1 MPLRTP
7 VLGARPR
14 RRSKTKPRSWVTV
27 ALLAATVT
35 LTSLAAPA
43 ALTAPAAAAA
53 AVPPSP
59 VVPPGLPA
67 GIESMGSS
75 MSQTT
80 CDPTAKAGTTKLAQL
95 LVATY
100 PGTSTGIGRA
110 CTTDTTAVSEH
121 YEGRAVDWMNSVRV
135 AKEAAQ
141 ADAVIRWLFATDKAG
156 HTYANA
162 RRLGVMYVI
171 WNNRIWGAYN
181 ADQGWRS
188 YQDCANRP
196 APSLDSV
203 CHRNHIHIS
212 LTWAGAVGSTSYWSK
227 TVAATDYGP
236 CRPSDLNFAPPYS
249 RANPNR
255 CPSYPRVVAPAG
267 SSAVLTALTKDS
279 GKVLKTGTSG
289 AVVSTVQKVV
299 GATADGKYGTQTAAR
314 VRTWQTDRGVPAT
327 GVVEAATW
335 RALLASQRPAPPSRF
350 QVDVR
355 GSVRR
360 GVR

>member
-1 MPLRTP
+1 
-7 VLGARPR
+7 
-14 RRSKTKPRSWVTV
+14 
-27 ALLAATVT
+27 
-35 LTSLAAPA
+35 
-43 ALTAPAAAAA
+43 
-53 AVPPSP
+53 
-59 VVPPGLPA
+59 
-67 GIESMGSS
+67 

-80 CDPTAKAGTTKLAQL
+80 CDPTAKAGTTKLAKL

-100 PGTSTGIGRA
+100 PGTSYGIGRA

-141 ADAVIRWLFATDKAG
+141 AAAVVKWLLATDQAG

-171 WNNRIWGAYN
+171 WNNQIWGAYN

-196 APSLDSV
+196 AASLDSV

-212 LTWAGAVGSTSYWSK
+212 LTWAGAVGSTSYWTKS
-227 TVAATDYGP
+227 VAAVDYGP
-236 CRPSDLNFAPPYS
+236 CRPADLNHA
-249 RANPNR
+249 
-255 CPSYPRVVAPAG
+255 PSYSTKNPVKCRSYPKVVAPAG
-267 SSAVLTALTKDS
+267 SSASFKALTKDS
-279 GKVLKTGTSG
+279 GKVLKVGTSG
-289 AVVSTVQKVV
+289 AVVKTVQTVV
-299 GATADGKYGTQTAAR
+299 RVPADGKYGTQTAAA
-314 VRTWQTDRGVPAT
+314 VKTWQTSHRLAAT
-327 GVVEAATW
+327 GTVEAATW
-335 RALLASQRPAPPSRF
+335 RALLSPPPQVVAPRYNVEF
-350 QVDVR
+350 R

>member
-1 MPLRTP
+1 MPLRPP
-7 VLGARPR
+7 VLGARTRPW
-14 RRSKTKPRSWVTV
+14 SKTKSARKV
-27 ALLAATVT
+27 AVSLFAAAVT
-35 LTSLAAPA
+35 LTT
-43 ALTAPAAAAA
+43 LTAPGAVTASAVAAAAA
-53 AVPPSP
+53 TPSP
-59 VVPPGLPA
+59 VVPPGLPT
-67 GIESMGSS
+67 GIEAMGSS
-75 MSQTT
+75 MPQTT
-80 CDPTAKAGTTKLAQL
+80 CDPTAKAGTTKLARL

-100 PGTSTGIGRA
+100 PGTSSGIGRA

-141 ADAVIRWLFATDKAG
+141 AEAVIRWLFDTDQAG

-181 ADQGWRS
+181 AAQGWRS

-227 TVAATDYGP
+227 SVAATDYGP
-236 CRPSDLNFAPPYS
+236 CRPADLNFAPPYS

-255 CPSYPRVVAPAG
+255 CAGYPRVVAPAG
-267 SSAVLTALTKDS
+267 SSAALTALTKDS
-279 GKVLKTGTSG
+279 GKVLKEGTSG

-299 GATADGKYGTQTAAR
+299 GATADGKYGTATAAR
-314 VRTWQTDRGVPAT
+314 VRTWQTAHGVPAT
-327 GVVEAATW
+327 GVVEATTW
-335 RALLASQRPAPPSRF
+335 RALLAAESPTPPSRF
-350 QVDVR
+350 QVSFR

-360 GVR
+360 GR

>member
-1 MPLRTP
+1 MPLSPP
-7 VLGARPR
+7 VVGARH
-14 RRSKTKPRSWVTV
+14 RSWSQTRVAV
-27 ALLAATVT
+27 ALFAAVVA
-35 LTSLAAPA
+35 LTTLAAPA
-43 ALTAPAAAAA
+43 AVSASAVTAAAAA
-53 AVPPSP
+53 PSP

-67 GIESMGSS
+67 GIEPMGSS

-80 CDPTAKAGTTKLAQL
+80 CDPTAKAGTTKLARL

-100 PGTSTGIGRA
+100 PGTSYGIGRA

-141 ADAVIRWLFATDKAG
+141 ADAVIKWLFATDQAG

-181 ADQGWRS
+181 ASQGWRS
-188 YQDCANRP
+188 YQNCANRP
-196 APSLDSV
+196 AASLDSV

-227 TVAATDYGP
+227 KVAATDYGP
-236 CRPSDLNFAPPYS
+236 CRPADLNFAPSYS

-255 CPSYPRVVAPAG
+255 CASYPRVVAPAG
-267 SSAVLTALTKDS
+267 SSAVLTSLTKDS
-279 GKVLKTGTSG
+279 GKVLKAGTSG
-289 AVVSTVQKVV
+289 AVVKTVQKVV
-299 GATADGKYGTQTAAR
+299 GATADGKYGTATAAK
-314 VRTWQTDRGVPAT
+314 VRTWQTARGVPAT

-335 RALLASQRPAPPSRF
+335 RALLASQSPTARPGY
-350 QVDVR
+350 QVDFR
-355 GSVRR
+355 GSSRR